1 MEAMHS
7 PVLGYLRFPTF
18 VKNQLY
24 FVAEDNL
31 WEVAL
36 EGGRAQRLTESRS
49 ELQTPRLS
57 PCGCWLA
64 LVAAEEGEQE
74 VYCLPAEGGPLR
86 RLTYVGHVLHIDGWS
101 ADGTSIRFC
110 GAHRSIHG
118 NADAQL
124 YEVSL
129 EGGPSHSVNLGPA
142 RTLATEPA

>member
-18 VKNQLY
+18 AKNQLY

-57 PCGCWLA
+57 PCGRWLA

-110 GAHRSIHG
+110 GA
-118 NADAQL
+118 
-124 YEVSL
+124 SL
-129 EGGPSHSVNLGPA
+129 DSW
-142 RTLATEPA
+142 

>member
-18 VKNQLY
+18 GTKQLY

-57 PCGCWLA
+57 PCGRWLA
-64 LVAAEEGEQE
+64 LVAAEEGDRAAS
-74 VYCLPAEGGPLR
+74 PARGYGNNEGM
-86 RLTYVGHVLHIDGWS
+86 I
-101 ADGTSIRFC
+101 
-110 GAHRSIHG
+110 
-118 NADAQL
+118 
-124 YEVSL
+124 
-129 EGGPSHSVNLGPA
+129 SHSYCGCGDA
-142 RTLATEPA
+142 CCKDR